1 MIRTG
6 RVISSEKGQVEVC
19 FERPEAC
26 AHCGA
31 CAGQKHHTQVKIPGE
46 APVGSQVD
54 VEMPDQQVVKA
65 SLLGYVLPL
74 LMLLLGMAIGS
85 LFFDNE
91 GMWALL
97 GLIFMGISWLILRL
111 AEKKMRRRAIWQPK
125 ILAIHEEGD
134 KDHGTEIDEG

>member
-26 AHCGA
+26 ARCGA
-31 CAGQKHHTQVKIPGE
+31 CAGQKHHTLVKLPGN
-46 APVGSQVD
+46 APAGSTVD

-74 LMLLLGMAIGS
+74 MMLLLGMALGA
-85 LFFDNE
+85 LLFDNE
-91 GMWALL
+91 GLWALL
-97 GLIFMGISWLILRL
+97 GLLFMGISWLILRL
-111 AEKKMRRRAIWQPK
+111 AEKRMRRRAVWQPK
-125 ILAIHEEGD
+125 ILAIHAEGD
-134 KDHGTEIDEG
+134 KENGTETDQG

>member
-1 MIRTG
+1 MLRTG

-26 AHCGA
+26 ARCGA
-31 CAGQKHHTQVKIPGE
+31 CAGQKHHTLVKISGN

-74 LMLLLGMAIGS
+74 MMLLLGMALGTL
-85 LFFDNE
+85 LFNNE
-91 GMWALL
+91 GMWAIL
-97 GLIFMGISWLILRL
+97 GLIFMGLSWLILRL
-111 AEKKMRRRAIWQPK
+111 TEKKMRKRAIWQPK
-125 ILAIHEEGD
+125 ILAIHEEAENKEGD
-134 KDHGTEIDEG
+134 Q

>member
-1 MIRTG
+1 MLRTG

-26 AHCGA
+26 ARCGA
-31 CAGQKHHTQVKIPGE
+31 CAGQKHHTLVKISGN

-74 LMLLLGMAIGS
+74 MMLLLGMALGT
-85 LFFDNE
+85 LLFDNE
-91 GMWALL
+91 GMWAIL
-97 GLIFMGISWLILRL
+97 GLIFMGLSWLIRRL
-111 AEKKMRRRAIWQPK
+111 TEKKMRKRAIWQPK
-125 ILAIHEEGD
+125 ILAIHEEAENKEGD
-134 KDHGTEIDEG
+134 Q